1 MVHTEKA
8 GVALYHRVLRRE
20 NFEKAAKDLVS
31 LVYAAE
37 KKEPGKPRTLYL
49 DIDGHR
55 NAQGGFDAD
64 MLELQKE
71 FGLKFLLPFLTE
83 VHFPL
88 ISAKNKNPQRNDVPE
103 RLEISHARNEKD
115 HSLDDLYVENFSHTE
130 YQSEATVYAY
140 LKQVSDFLKRYKEL
154 DAEYALLP
162 PEPYDPQ
169 NHLLQWRLHMREL
182 INELF
187 NMFVGGNLFSTAAM
201 TRTLMECCVYGKV
214 LKQEKSARLLEDW
227 FLCGMIRSLPGQDG
241 ALRQAK
247 LKTVYALCSAWNRE
261 PEETIRRFKKGNE
274 NEWLVSVI
282 PGKGRIYFSHVCEYL
297 QETELYQTYQWACA
311 FVHGQDI
318 RSKMHPFTFYD
329 STYHLLTVMI
339 SYIFRAIRLYPVSEE
354 LEAEMQK
361 LERDLAALWGTTSW
375 DKNA

>member
-1 MVHTEKA
+1 M
-8 GVALYHRVLRRE
+8 R
-20 NFEKAAKDLVS
+20 
-31 LVYAAE
+31 
-37 KKEPGKPRTLYL
+37 
-49 DIDGHR
+49 
-55 NAQGGFDAD
+55 
-64 MLELQKE
+64 
-71 FGLKFLLPFLTE
+71 FLLPFLTE

-88 ISAKNKNPQRNDVPE
+88 ISDRNKNPQRNDVPE

-115 HSLDDLYVENFSHTE
+115 HSLDAPYVENFSHTE

-140 LKQVSDFLKRYKEL
+140 LKQVSDFLKRYQEL

-169 NHLLQWRLHMREL
+169 NYLLQWRLHMREL

-329 STYHLLTVMI
+329 STYHLLTVMM

-361 LERDLAALWGTTSW
+361 LERDLAGNHQLGQKRMTGLRGGCTGCRGADGALPKASKIQKERHLLSADVSLSRRDGQNRYFKISKRYRRPTPPAFWPAAHLRRTG
-375 DKNA
+375 ALP

>member
-1 MVHTEKA
+1 M
-8 GVALYHRVLRRE
+8 
-20 NFEKAAKDLVS
+20 S

-140 LKQVSDFLKRYKEL
+140 LKQVSDFLKRYQEL

>member
-55 NAQGGFDAD
+55 NAQGEFDAD

-140 LKQVSDFLKRYKEL
+140 LKQVSDFLKRYQEL

-169 NHLLQWRLHMREL
+169 NYLLQWRLHMREL

-297 QETELYQTYQWACA
+297 QEKELYQTYQWACA

>member
-71 FGLKFLLPFLTE
+71 FGLRFLLPFLTE

-140 LKQVSDFLKRYKEL
+140 LKQVSDFLKRYQEL